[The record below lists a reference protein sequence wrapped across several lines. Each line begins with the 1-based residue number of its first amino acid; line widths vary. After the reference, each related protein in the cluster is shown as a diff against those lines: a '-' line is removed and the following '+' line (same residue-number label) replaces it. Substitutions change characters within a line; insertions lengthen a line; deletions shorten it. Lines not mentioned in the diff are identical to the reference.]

1 MDTDTGDITE
11 FLHLLFDRCDEG
23 YIEARPIKD
32 GQVQQEFFPVS
43 GTSSASEYLTSVA
56 GRLNAFIGVCPR
68 KAKNGS
74 SEYVHSLN
82 AIWCDVDAKD
92 FDEGKSSV
100 LQHLKESAPLPPS
113 FIVDSGNGFHG
124 YWLLDKPY
132 EINGDE
138 ESVQELVKRF
148 HSCVGGDHT
157 HDLSRIMRVPG
168 TLNLKNEE
176 DPTLCKFVEKEGTQ
190 YTVDELVDAV
200 REANQLTIAD
210 LREKVPHQVIQR
222 AKQAPPRFEDDRS
235 GNDYYVAQELSRAGL
250 SEEEIYRA
258 FDLFD
263 ERGWDAGEKYQ
274 QRGEEYVDHL
284 LDGSIQDQRERLD
297 GLLESLERG
306 SNPSAGQVQ
315 EACQIIGN
323 LPPVQ
328 QDLKAKELQ
337 DALGGR
343 GTVSIKSIRK
353 QIENSSAE
361 GGIPDSAAE
370 AGRRLL
376 TKRSYMNLEGELYV
390 YDGGVYR
397 EDAGQIIREDLASIL
412 GDKWS
417 RSRRDDAIEWV
428 KDQTYTEIDGIPDN
442 SGLIN
447 CKNGVYDIQ
456 EGELVDHSPEH
467 RFLWQLDA
475 KYDPDA
481 EYGRLDQ
488 FMDEVFYEED
498 IPVVWE
504 HAGYCLLPNLN
515 LKKFLILLGS
525 GDNGKSVWLNIIES
539 VLGGDNVSHETLR
552 TLTENRFSTRQL
564 FGKLANVCADITAD
578 RVEHSEVLK
587 ALTGDDVIR
596 AEVKF
601 GPTFDFRN
609 QAKLLFSANE
619 PPSVSDISK
628 AFFRRLHL
636 IRCPNEFPPGDP
648 KRDPNLMDKLTTEE
662 AKSAWLNKA
671 IEGAERLIQQ
681 NRFSRSERIYN
692 ELWEYR
698 KQVDSVTEFIDS
710 CLTNDDNSY
719 ERQKDV
725 YDTYQQWCKSNGR
738 QAVSSRVFR
747 ERSQISPNELEPGE
761 NDGTKV
767 WENVRLEM

>member
-1 MDTDTGDITE
+1 MSTDTGDITE
-11 FLHLLFDRCDEG
+11 FLHLLFDRCKEG

-32 GQVQQEFFPVS
+32 GEVEQEFFPVS
-43 GTSSASEYLTSVA
+43 GISSASEYLTSVA

-68 KAKNGS
+68 EAKNGS
-74 SEYVHSLN
+74 SEYVQSLN
-82 AIWCDVDAKD
+82 AIWCDVDVKD

-100 LQHLKESAPLPPS
+100 YDHLKSSAPLPPS
-113 FIVDSGNGFHG
+113 LVVDSGNGFHA

-132 EINGDE
+132 TIDGDG
-138 ESVQELVKRF
+138 ESSQRLVKRF
-148 HSCVGGDHT
+148 HACVGGDHT

-168 TLNLKNEE
+168 TPNLKNED
-176 DPTLCKFVEKEGTQ
+176 DPTLCEIIENTGERYSVS
-190 YTVDELVDAV
+190 ELVDAV
-200 REANQLTIAD
+200 QQVNELTLAD
-210 LREKVPHQVIQR
+210 LREEVPHRVIER
-222 AKQAPPRFEDDRS
+222 AQTAPPRFDGDRS

-250 SEEEIYRA
+250 EDEEIRQA
-258 FDLFD
+258 FELFD
-263 ERGWDAGEKYQ
+263 KRGWDAGEKYA
-274 QRGEEYVDHL
+274 QRGESYLQHL
-284 LDGSIQDQRERLD
+284 LDGSIEDQRERLG
-297 GLLESLERG
+297 GLIESLSEA
-306 SNPSAGQVQ
+306 SEPSTGQVQ
-315 EACQIIGN
+315 EACQIIAN

-328 QDLKAKELQ
+328 QDLKAQELQ

-343 GTVSIKSIRK
+343 GSVSIKSIRK
-353 QIENSSAE
+353 QVENASAQ
-361 GGIPDSAAE
+361 GGIPDSAAS

-376 TKRSYMNLEGELYV
+376 NKRSYINLEGELYV
-390 YDGGVYR
+390 YKDGVYR
-397 EDAGQIIREDLASIL
+397 EDGDQVVREDLAEIL

-428 KDQTYTEIDGIPDN
+428 EDQTYTELDDLPTN

-447 CKNGVYDIQ
+447 CQNGVYDIQ
-456 EGELVDHSPEH
+456 GGELKEH
-467 RFLWQLDA
+467 NPKYRFLWQLNA
-475 KYDPDA
+475 NYDPDA
-481 EYGRLDQ
+481 ECERLEQ
-488 FMDEVFYEED
+488 FMNEVFYEED

-504 HAGYCLLPNLN
+504 HAGYTLLPNLN

-525 GDNGKSVWLNIIES
+525 GDNGKSVWLNVIEE
-539 VLGGDNVSHETLR
+539 VLGETNVSHETLR
-552 TLTENRFSTRQL
+552 TLTGSRFSTRQL
-564 FGKLANVCADITAD
+564 FGKLANICADITAD
-578 RVEHSEVLK
+578 RVEHSEILK

-609 QAKLLFSANE
+609 KAKLLFSANE
-619 PPSVSDISK
+619 PPNVSDISK

-681 NRFSRSERIYN
+681 DRFSRSEKIYE

-698 KQVDSVTEFIDS
+698 KSVDSVTEFIDI
-710 CLTNDDNSY
+710 CVQRDDNSY

-725 YDTYQQWCKSNGR
+725 YNTYQQWCKSNGR

-747 ERSQISPNELEPGE
+747 ERAQISPNEFEPGDK
-761 NDGTKV
+761 DGTKV
-767 WENVRLEM
+767 WQNARLEI